1 MCPCGKTRN
10 MTFNKKRGNNIIFD
24 IVVVGAGPAGIAF
37 ACGFAETNVKIV
49 IVDKLPREVIANPKI
64 DGREI
69 ALTHH
74 SVKILKK
81 LNVWRDISS
90 KSISVIKEARILDG
104 NSTYFLNFNHR
115 EIKKKNLGYLIP
127 NHVIRKNLYKRLRK
141 LSNITLIDKAECV
154 SINTNKQYSSI
165 VLSNGKK
172 IKTSLVVAADSR
184 FSKIRSKMSIPAFIR
199 DFNKDMIVCRMKHEK
214 HHQNIAYEFFR
225 YNQTQAS
232 LPYIKNQS
240 GIIITATKDL
250 TSALMKMDKK
260 KFNKEMEN
268 SFNNFFGKMK
278 LLGKRYSYPMIT
290 TYAKKFISHRFA
302 LIGDAAVGMHPVTA
316 HGFNLNLKGL
326 EILINEIRAAIKNRT
341 DIGLITVLKNYQTK
355 LHLVAAP
362 VYLAT
367 NGIVNLYTSTILP
380 AKLTR
385 QFILRFVNVV
395 KPAKQAFLNMLK

>member
-1 MCPCGKTRN
+1 

-24 IVVVGAGPAGIAF
+24 IVVVGAGPTGIAF
-37 ACGFAETNVKIV
+37 ACGFAETNVRV
-49 IVDKLPREVIANPKI
+49 AIVDKLPREVIANPKI

-81 LNVWRDISS
+81 LNVWRHISS
-90 KSISVIKEARILDG
+90 KLISVIKEARVLDG
-104 NSTYFLNFNHR
+104 DSTYFLNFNHQ
-115 EIKKKNLGYLIP
+115 EIQKECLGYLIP
-127 NHVIRKNLYKRLRK
+127 NHVIRKNLYKRLRD
-141 LSNITLIDKAECV
+141 LSNITLINKAECL
-154 SINTNKQYSSI
+154 SININKQYASI

-184 FSKIRSKMSIPAFIR
+184 FSKMRSKMGISAFTR
-199 DFNKDMIVCRMKHEK
+199 NFNKNMIVCRMEHEK
-214 HHQNIAYEFFR
+214 PHQSIAYEFFR

-240 GIIITATKDL
+240 GIITTATKDL

-278 LLGKRYSYPMIT
+278 LLGKRYSYPMVT
-290 TYAKKFISHRFA
+290 TYAKKFVSHRFA
-302 LIGDAAVGMHPVTA
+302 VIGDAAVGMHPVTA
-316 HGFNLNLKGL
+316 HGFNLGLKGL
-326 EILINEIRAAIKNRT
+326 EILIDEIQTAIKHKT
-341 DIGLITVLKNYQTK
+341 DIGLTTVLKNYQSK
-355 LHLVAAP
+355 LHRVAAP

-367 NGIVNLYTSTILP
+367 NGIINLYTSTILP

-385 QFILRFVNVV
+385 QFILRFVNIV
-395 KPAKQAFLNMLK
+395 KPVKQTFLNILK